1 MTLIMFARVGRSM
14 LGQLSAEEFG
24 RTVAGVQAGEA
35 RVRRGN
41 HIRQR
46 SGQRAIKPS
55 PAPAAQA
62 RRWLRITS
70 LKTLAESASFAERD
84 RWATRWRRVRRHWG
98 NTREP
103 DKAKNLSCDRAGGWR
118 GHAHALGF
126 TETVASDRR
135 VS

>member
-1 MTLIMFARVGRSM
+1 MHWLALLETNPGRACGAGISARS
-14 LGQLSAEEFG
+14 LE
-24 RTVAGVQAGEA
+24 
-35 RVRRGN
+35 
-41 HIRQR
+41 
-46 SGQRAIKPS
+46 
-55 PAPAAQA
+55 PAAQA

-135 VS
+135 VSNARLCAEGSA